1 MTRRCNR
8 FRRSSAAPSPAWVER
23 VAAPANPAPVP
34 TIRESVARVGAADG
48 ANADLL
54 LVQPA
59 APARDLLLWLPALGV
74 AARNYL
80 PFARE
85 LAARGVAV
93 ALHEWRGSGSSDW
106 RATRVCDWGY
116 RELLTLD
123 IPASRDA
130 ASLANP
136 QARFWLGGHSL
147 GGQLAA
153 IAAGLDSRDVA
164 GLVLVASGSPY
175 WRMFRHAWLIRAF
188 YAAVPG
194 VAATCGY
201 FPGRQLG
208 FGGREA
214 RGVMTDWARSGR
226 TGCYAAAGVQRDLEA
241 ALAQVGVPVR
251 ALRLVDDW
259 LGPAESLGWLLG
271 KMSAAPHEI
280 RLMGPDALGGVRAD
294 HFSWMKAAS
303 GVAADISDKIIGLQ

>member
-1 MTRRCNR
+1 MAAAAN
-8 FRRSSAAPSPAWVER
+8 SASASTIHESAVR
-23 VAAPANPAPVP
+23 VAA
-34 TIRESVARVGAADG
+34 GDG

-54 LVQPA
+54 LVQPG

-106 RATRVCDWGY
+106 RAARARNWGY
-116 RELLTLD
+116 RELLALD
-123 IPASRDA
+123 VPVSRDA
-130 ASLANP
+130 ASVANP
-136 QARFWLGGHSL
+136 KARFWLGGHSL

-153 IAAGLDSRDVA
+153 IAAGLDSRNVA

-188 YAAVPG
+188 YAAVPWV
-194 VAATCGY
+194 VAMCGH

-226 TGCYAAAGVQRDLEA
+226 TGRYAAAGVQRDLEA
-241 ALAQVGVPVR
+241 ALAQVDVPVW
-251 ALRLVDDW
+251 ALRLADDW
-259 LGPAESLGWLLG
+259 LGPAESLDWLLG
-271 KMSAAPHEI
+271 KMPAAPHEI
-280 RLMGPDALGGVRAD
+280 RLMGRDDLDGVAAD
-294 HFSWMKAAS
+294 HFAWMKAAS
-303 GVAADISDKIIGLQ
+303 GVAAAVSDKIIELQ

>member
-1 MTRRCNR
+1 MGA
-8 FRRSSAAPSPAWVER
+8 SADPAT
-23 VAAPANPAPVP
+23 AS
-34 TIRESVARVGAADG
+34 TIRESILRVGAADG

-54 LVQPA
+54 LVQPV

-106 RATRVCDWGY
+106 RAARARNWGY

-123 IPASRDA
+123 VPASRDVA
-130 ASLANP
+130 CATHP
-136 QARFWLGGHSL
+136 HARFWFGGHSL

-153 IAAGLDSRDVA
+153 IAAGLDARDVA

-175 WRMFRHAWLIRAF
+175 WRMFRRAWLIRAF
-188 YAAVPG
+188 YAAVPW

-214 RGVMTDWARSGR
+214 RGVMMDWARSGR
-226 TGCYAAAGVQRDLEA
+226 TGRYAAAGVARDLEA
-241 ALAQVGVPVR
+241 ALAQVGVPVC
-251 ALRLVDDW
+251 ALRLAEDW
-259 LGPAESLGWLLG
+259 LGPAESLDWLLE
-271 KMSAAPHEI
+271 KMPAAPHEV
-280 RLMGPDALGGVRAD
+280 RLMGRDDLGGAPAD
-294 HFSWMKAAS
+294 HFSWMKMAS
-303 GVAADISDKIIGLQ
+303 GVAAVISDKIIGLQ

>member
-1 MTRRCNR
+1 M
-8 FRRSSAAPSPAWVER
+8 V
-23 VAAPANPAPVP
+23 APAHPATAS
-34 TIRESVARVGAADG
+34 TIRESILHVGTADG

-54 LVQPA
+54 LVQPTTD
-59 APARDLLLWLPALGV
+59 ARDLLLWLPALGV

-106 RATRVCDWGY
+106 RAARARNWGY

-130 ASLANP
+130 ATAINP
-136 QARFWLGGHSL
+136 QARLWLGGHSL

-153 IAAGLDSRDVA
+153 ITAGLDTRNVA

-175 WRMFRHAWLIRAF
+175 WRMFRRAGLIRAF
-188 YAAVPG
+188 YAGVPW
-194 VAATCGY
+194 VAALCGY
-201 FPGRQLG
+201 FPGRQFG

-214 RGVMTDWARSGR
+214 RGVMADWARSGR
-226 TGCYAAAGVQRDLEA
+226 TGRYAAAGMAHDLEG
-241 ALAQVGVPVR
+241 ALAHVSAPVL
-251 ALRLVDDW
+251 ALRLAEDW
-259 LGPAESLGWLLG
+259 LGPAESLDWLLR
-271 KMSAAPHEI
+271 KMPAAPHDI
-280 RLMGPDALGGVRAD
+280 RLMGRNDLGGIPAD

-303 GVAADISDKIIGLQ
+303 GVAADISDKIIALQ